1 MCVCISP
8 SLPPSLPAALL
19 DLGVPPLLL
28 LYVYAAVSVAVHTQ
42 YWVSV
47 VREIAGFLKI
57 RIFHIKSA

>member
-1 MCVCISP
+1 MCVCMHVTIP
-8 SLPPSLPAALL
+8 HVTPAALL
-19 DLGVPPLLL
+19 NLEVPPLLL
-28 LYVYAAVSVAVHTQ
+28 LYVFAAVSVVVHTQ